1 LTRRAG
7 GPGAPP
13 PGAPRRPAPPRGAA
27 RRDHIL
33 DAALRVAGR
42 LGPDALTHRRV
53 AEAAGLPLAATTY
66 WFASKDELLAETY
79 RRAAERDIARLEE
92 LGARLSPERL
102 AVRRD
107 LPAALAR
114 LVTDELAGDRTGL
127 VASYALWLEAAR
139 RPELR
144 EVSRAWTEA
153 YVRVAAGLLATAGA
167 RDPELDARIVVAAL
181 DGLSLDALVT
191 DDPDSGR
198 TVRGALERLLGALLT
213 PGSASGAA

>member
-1 LTRRAG
+1 MSAGRDRAPAREPAG
-7 GPGAPP
+7 
-13 PGAPRRPAPPRGAA
+13 APPRGAA

-42 LGPDALTHRRV
+42 LGPEALTHRRV

-92 LGARLSPERL
+92 LGERLSPERL

-107 LPAALAR
+107 LPAALAA
-114 LVTDELAGDRTGL
+114 LVTDELAGNRTGF

-144 EVSRAWTEA
+144 ELSRAWTAA
-153 YVRVAAGLLATAGA
+153 YVRVAAGLLEAAGS
-167 RDPELDARIVVAAL
+167 RQPELDARIVVAAL
-181 DGLSLDALVT
+181 DGLGLDALVA
-191 DDPDSGR
+191 DLPDA
-198 TVRGALERLLGALLT
+198 TEEVRAALERLLGALLAAGT
-213 PGSASGAA
+213 PSAGT

>member
-1 LTRRAG
+1 MSPERA
-7 GPGAPP
+7 A
-13 PGAPRRPAPPRGAA
+13 APRGAA

-33 DAALRVAGR
+33 DTALRLAGL

-66 WFASKDELLAETY
+66 WFASKEELLAETY

-92 LGARLSPERL
+92 LGGRLSSQRSV
-102 AVRRD
+102 ARRN
-107 LPAALAR
+107 LPGALAR
-114 LVTDELAGDRTGL
+114 LVTDELHGDRTGL

-144 EVSRAWTEA
+144 ELSRAWTSA
-153 YVRVAAGLLATAGA
+153 YVRVAADLLASAGS

-191 DDPDSGR
+191 DAPDAGR
-198 TVRGALERLLGALLT
+198 TVRTALERLLAALLA
-213 PGSASGAA
+213 P

>member
-1 LTRRAG
+1 MSSD
-7 GPGAPP
+7 PP
-13 PGAPRRPAPPRGAA
+13 APRAAPRGAA

-33 DAALRVAGR
+33 DAALQVAGR

-66 WFASKDELLAETY
+66 WFASKDDLLAETY
-79 RRAAERDIARLEE
+79 RRAAERDIARLEQVGE
-92 LGARLSPERL
+92 RLSSERL
-102 AVRRD
+102 AVRD

-127 VASYALWLEAAR
+127 MASHALWLEAAR

-144 EVSRAWTEA
+144 ELSRAWTAA
-153 YVRVAAGLLATAGA
+153 YVRVAAGLLDTAGA

-181 DGLSLDALVT
+181 DGLGLDALVT
-191 DDPDSGR
+191 DDPDAGR
-198 TVRGALERLLGALLT
+198 TVQAALERLLAALLA
-213 PGSASGAA
+213 PVSPSAAT

>member
-1 LTRRAG
+1 LSRAPS
-7 GPGAPP
+7 PGA
-13 PGAPRRPAPPRGAA
+13 APRGAA

-92 LGARLSPERL
+92 LGNRLSSERP
-102 AVRRD
+102 AARRD
-107 LPAALAR
+107 LPAALAN
-114 LVTDELAGDRTGL
+114 LVLDELAGDRTGL

-144 EVSRAWTEA
+144 ELSRAWTAA
-153 YVRVAAGLLATAGA
+153 YVRVTAGLLATAGS
-167 RDPELDARIVVAAL
+167 RDPDLDARIVVAAL

-191 DDPDSGR
+191 DPPGAGR
-198 TVRGALERLLGALLT
+198 ALRAALERLLGALLA
-213 PGSASGAA
+213 PGAPLASA

>member
-1 LTRRAG
+1 MSPDPA
-7 GPGAPP
+7 
-13 PGAPRRPAPPRGAA
+13 APPRGAA

-33 DAALRVAGR
+33 DVALGLAGR

-66 WFASKDELLAETY
+66 WFASKEELLAQTY

-92 LGARLSPERL
+92 LGARLSSQRPV
-102 AVRRD
+102 ARRK
-107 LPAALAR
+107 LPGALAR
-114 LVTDELAGDRTGL
+114 LVTDELDGNRTGL
-127 VASYALWLEAAR
+127 VACYALWLEAAR

-144 EVSRAWTEA
+144 ELSRAWTSA
-153 YVRVAAGLLATAGA
+153 YVRVAAELLASAGS

-191 DDPDSGR
+191 DAPDAGR
-198 TVRGALERLLGALLT
+198 TVRAALERLLAALLA
-213 PGSASGAA
+213 PAAP

>member
-1 LTRRAG
+1 MSA
-7 GPGAPP
+7 GPGRAPVGEP
-13 PGAPRRPAPPRGAA
+13 AGAPPRGAA

-42 LGPDALTHRRV
+42 LGPEALTHRRV

-92 LGARLSPERL
+92 LGERLSPERL

-107 LPAALAR
+107 LPAALAA
-114 LVTDELAGDRTGL
+114 LVTDELAGNRTGF

-144 EVSRAWTEA
+144 ELSRAWTAA
-153 YVRVAAGLLATAGA
+153 YVRVAAGLLEAAGS
-167 RDPELDARIVVAAL
+167 RQPELDARIVVAAL
-181 DGLSLDALVT
+181 DGLGLDALVA
-191 DDPDSGR
+191 DLPDA
-198 TVRGALERLLGALLT
+198 TEEVRAALERLLGALLAAGT
-213 PGSASGAA
+213 PSAGT